1 MASDDQ
7 AATRPSEK
15 ANIGVLDNDSG
26 PYDRSSLQILQEP
39 SSGTAVVAG
48 GGRIR
53 YTADPTFLGTVSF
66 IYQVCTAGGV
76 CDTATVTVSI
86 S

>member
-1 MASDDQ
+1 VANDDQ
-7 AATRPSEK
+7 AATRPSEQ

-26 PYDRSSLQILQEP
+26 AYDRSSLQILLGP
-39 SSGTAVVAG
+39 SSGTAVVGG

-53 YTADPTFLGTVSF
+53 YTADAGFVGTVTF
-66 IYQVCTAGGV
+66 TYQVCTSGGS

>member
-26 PYDRSSLQILQEP
+26 PYDRSSLQILQDP
-39 SSGTAVVAG
+39 SFGTAVVGG

-53 YTADPTFLGTVSF
+53 YTADADFTGTVTF
-66 IYQVCTAGGV
+66 VYQICTAGGS
-76 CDTATVTVSI
+76 CDSATVTVSI

>member
-1 MASDDQ
+1 MANDDQ

-26 PYDRSSLQILQEP
+26 PYDRSSIQIVQSP
-39 SSGTAVVAG
+39 SSGTAVVSG

-53 YTADPTFLGTVSF
+53 YTADANFLGTVSF
-66 IYQVCTAGGV
+66 TYQVCTAGGS